1 MLNFVLMRSA
11 FCRGVPMRTYRVRS
25 STGSQVLVTR
35 LPEVKIN
42 ISKCSCYLGIARRWR
57 IQAIRLGG
65 KVPSMYKSTRPF
77 SSQVVRRLEEYY
89 SLMLKEG
96 VTRWWR
102 IATIGSGGDDI
113 SKNKST
119 QLFGS
124 QVVRDLKNITLWC
137 CIYIINL
144 PDLTLHS
151 AFHHIMHYWWLRQWL
166 TVETAS
172 AFATF
177 SAALSFRL
185 RRKIH
190 QPPH

>member
-1 MLNFVLMRSA
+1 MW
-11 FCRGVPMRTYRVRS
+11 
-25 STGSQVLVTR
+25 TR
-35 LPEVKIN
+35 LPEVKTN
-42 ISKCSCYLGIARRWR
+42 ISKCSCYLGITRRWR
-57 IQAIRLGG
+57 IKTIRLGV

-77 SSQVVRRLEEYY
+77 GSQVVRHLEEYY
-89 SLMLKEG
+89 SLKEE
-96 VTRWWR
+96 VARWWR
-102 IATIGSGGDDI
+102 IATIRSGGRSGGDDI
-113 SKNKST
+113 TKNKST
-119 QLFGS
+119 RLFGS
-124 QVVRDLKNITLWC
+124 QVVRDLKSITLWC
-137 CIYIINL
+137 CTYIINL
-144 PDLTLHS
+144 PDLTLYS